1 VSRRGAAILLLALAA
16 APAASPAA
24 APAGGKEAKELR
36 DLRGRISALQK
47 SLADAEESRSEAVD
61 ALKES
66 ERAISDANR
75 ELRDLAAQ
83 ARELNAR
90 LTEVRAESGSGQ
102 RALANQ
108 QALLARVLYHNYVG
122 GRSAPLKLL
131 LNREDPNQIA
141 RQLHY
146 LIYVSRA
153 RAAVISGLR
162 GNLEHLKDLANET
175 ADKARELAAITAEQQ
190 QQHQRL
196 ERENAA
202 RGATLTRISRE
213 ITLQRREIGA
223 LKRNEDRLARLVE
236 SLSRLVAREPR
247 PAPRARS
254 ERVPE
259 PAAGA
264 GPFPGMKG
272 RLALPVR
279 GELANR
285 FGAPRESG
293 GAIWKGLFITA
304 RAGEEVRAV
313 AAGRV
318 VFADWMRGFGNLLI
332 VDHGDAYMSL
342 YGNNESLFKQVGDLI
357 HGGEPVAA
365 VGNSGG
371 NPVSGLY
378 FEIRH
383 QGKPLDPLGW
393 VGVK

>member
-1 VSRRGAAILLLALAA
+1 MSAYEVTDRLVEAIESRRYDAIICNFANSDMVGHTGNLAAATRAIEVLDECIGRAVTAMREIGGEVLITADHGNAETMLDTATGQAHTAHTLNLVPLLYVGRTAQVADGGALRDVAPTLLAMMGLEQPGEMTGQAPRHAHVSRRGAAILLLALAA

-24 APAGGKEAKELR
+24 APAGAKEEKELR
-36 DLRGRISALQK
+36 ELRGRIAALQK
-47 SLADAEESRSEAVD
+47 RLADAEESQSEAVD

-122 GRSAPLKLL
+122 GRSEPLKLL

-190 QQHQRL
+190 QQRQRL

-247 PAPRARS
+247 PAPR
-254 ERVPE
+254 
-259 PAAGA
+259 
-264 GPFPGMKG
+264 
-272 RLALPVR
+272 
-279 GELANR
+279 
-285 FGAPRESG
+285 
-293 GAIWKGLFITA
+293 
-304 RAGEEVRAV
+304 V
-313 AAGRV
+313 A
-318 VFADWMRGFGNLLI
+318 
-332 VDHGDAYMSL
+332 
-342 YGNNESLFKQVGDLI
+342 
-357 HGGEPVAA
+357 
-365 VGNSGG
+365 
-371 NPVSGLY
+371 
-378 FEIRH
+378 
-383 QGKPLDPLGW
+383 
-393 VGVK
+393 